1 VAEAVEEK
9 RYIFISELGGLIRA
23 FSLGYSVDYLCD
35 FLRLS
40 CLPGEGDL
48 EVEGEKARCFLLL
61 QLNLLYLIDASGNN
75 RVAGICHFLGL
86 ESLDLQIPQDG
97 EEVSQLLIAQ
107 GKP

>member
-1 VAEAVEEK
+1 MAEAVEEK

-48 EVEGEKARCFLLL
+48 EVEG
-61 QLNLLYLIDASGNN
+61 
-75 RVAGICHFLGL
+75 
-86 ESLDLQIPQDG
+86 
-97 EEVSQLLIAQ
+97 
-107 GKP
+107 